1 MADTRSAPMQIG
13 QMNLR
18 IPGTSADVGHRI
30 PEGVGNRLA
39 DKLPPG
45 LERRLGAVSVRVQIR
60 SGATEA
66 EMCEAIADSIVKA
79 LSRANPST
87 PSERR

>member
-1 MADTRSAPMQIG
+1 MADPRTAPVQIG

-18 IPGTSADVGHRI
+18 IPGSSADVGHRI
-30 PEGVGNRLA
+30 PEDVGKRLG

-45 LERRLGAVSVRVQIR
+45 LERRLGAVSVRVKIQ

-66 EMCEAIADSIVKA
+66 EMSEAIADSIVKA